1 MNIKK
6 ITLITFIFFFL
17 PSNIFA
23 NSEIRYLDLKLIM
36 NNSNA
41 GKNILKKLNKENTIN
56 NNFFKKNEEIFKN
69 DEQRLVKQKNIINK
83 IDFENQLRILE
94 KKIKQYNIIK
104 NNKIKSLSE
113 KRIKA
118 RSELYKVI
126 NPILV
131 KYSEKNNISM
141 IFKKENLIIGKSNS
155 DITQDILKE
164 INNQISKIDIN

>member
-94 KKIKQYNIIK
+94 KKIKKYNIIK

>member
-17 PSNIFA
+17 LSNIFA

-83 IDFENQLRILE
+83 IDFENQLRI
-94 KKIKQYNIIK
+94 
-104 NNKIKSLSE
+104 
-113 KRIKA
+113 
-118 RSELYKVI
+118 
-126 NPILV
+126 
-131 KYSEKNNISM
+131 
-141 IFKKENLIIGKSNS
+141 
-155 DITQDILKE
+155 
-164 INNQISKIDIN
+164 